1 MILKIVTSED
11 KLLRTRSKE
20 IKKVDKKIKNLIKNM
35 KDTLLDQKDPEGV
48 GLAGPQVGKN
58 IRLFVMRKMDNSL
71 KAIINPKVI
80 SKSKKEEVSQ
90 DKGEI
95 LEGCLSVPYLYGP
108 LKRAKTITIE
118 FLDENGKK
126 QKEKFEG
133 FEATIVQ
140 HEIDHLEGTLF
151 IDRLLKAKKPL
162 YKLNEFDEWEEVDF

>member
-11 KLLRTRSKE
+11 KLLRKKSKE
-20 IKKVDKKIKNLIKNM
+20 IKKVDKKIRKLVKDM
-35 KDTLLDQKDPEGV
+35 KETLLDQKDPEGV

-58 IRLFVMRKMDNSL
+58 IRVFVMRKLDNSL
-71 KAIINPKVI
+71 KAVINPKII
-80 SKSKKEEVSQ
+80 SKSTKKEVAS

-95 LEGCLSVPYLYGP
+95 LEGCLSIPHLYGP
-108 LKRAKTITIE
+108 LERSKSITIE
-118 FLDENGKK
+118 FLNGKGEK

-140 HEIDHLEGTLF
+140 HEIDHLNGTLF

-162 YKLNEFDEWEEVDF
+162 YKQNEFGEWEEVDF